1 MYSPCSTLGVGCY
14 LYANPGLTVP
24 YSSYFLTDG
33 TNCYET
39 DASGQ
44 ITNESVCP
52 SPTPTPT
59 ETPTNT
65 PTPTETQTAPPT
77 YTVDLYAA
85 HGYSQ
90 SPNAIDIHWSDDDI
104 TYTFAATLGVT
115 TTCTQLF
122 PSPSI
127 DITGGG
133 TLYIRIQDA
142 SLVSYIY
149 FNANDGTANN
159 CPGNSQ
165 TYCTYSFVVNSN
177 TVVNVTAYNDTSTGD
192 FSYCS

>member
-1 MYSPCSTLGVGCY
+1 MGGTFYSNCAPITTGCY
-14 LYANPGLTVP
+14 I
-24 YSSYFLTDG
+24 YSDGFLASNGFYSDG
-33 TNCYET
+33 TNCYEVT
-39 DASGQ
+39 VGEVVAVS
-44 ITNESVCP
+44 TC
-52 SPTPTPT
+52 T
-59 ETPTNT
+59 
-65 PTPTETQTAPPT
+65 PPT

-85 HGYSQ
+85 HGDSL
-90 SPNAIDIHWSDDDI
+90 SPNAIDIYWSNNDI

-133 TLYIRIQDA
+133 TLYIKVQDA
-142 SLVSYIY
+142 SLSSYIY
-149 FNANDGTANN
+149 FDANNGTANN

-177 TVVNVTAYNDTSTGD
+177 TSVNVTAYNNTMFGD
-192 FSYCS
+192 FSYC